1 MLNVAEKAPKA
12 SLLSKVGSEFIMA
25 SPDKRAAEWLEAQ
38 IQKSQDKITTTI
50 ADLTPALARVLLDRN
65 EGNRKISESL
75 ATGYARDMAN
85 GAWHLNGE
93 PIIISSNGLLNDG
106 QHRCAA
112 VIEADRTIPAIFVFG
127 VERSTRT
134 TVDQGRGRT
143 AGDFL
148 AMGGHTYVNHLAA
161 IAGYMWQHSNFNTLS
176 PNSRNRATKGEII
189 GLVDDNP
196 KIVKSLS
203 KVMVPGARVVGGLS
217 MLGFC
222 HLTFA
227 TAGGAMKA
235 DTFIDMMTGGAGLQ
249 DRDPILYVRNRLINE
264 RGRLR
269 ANDRAELMFKAW
281 NAWRLGQPAHRFG
294 ITGGHLPKVEK

>member
-12 SLLSKVGSEFIMA
+12 SLLTRVGSEFIMA
-25 SPDKRAAEWLEAQ
+25 SPDKRAADWLDAQ
-38 IQKSQDKITTTI
+38 IQKSQDKITTI
-50 ADLTPALARVLLDRN
+50 VADLTPALARVLLDRN
-65 EGNRKISESL
+65 GGNRKISEGL
-75 ATGYARDMAN
+75 VTGYARDMSN
-85 GAWHLNGE
+85 DAWHLNGE
-93 PIIISSNGLLNDG
+93 PIIVAGNGLLNDG
-106 QHRCAA
+106 QHRCGA

-127 VERSTRT
+127 VERATRT

-161 IAGYMWQHSNFNTLS
+161 IAGFMWQHSNFNTLS
-176 PNSRNRATKGEII
+176 PNSRNRPTKGEVI
-189 GLVDDNP
+189 GLIEDNP
-196 KIVKSLS
+196 KIVKSLA
-203 KVMVPGARVVGGLS
+203 KVMVPGARSVGGLS

-222 HLTFA
+222 HVTFGTVSSIA
-227 TAGGAMKA
+227 KA
-235 DTFIDMMTGGAGLQ
+235 DAFMDMMTGGAGLQ

-264 RGRLR
+264 RGKLR
-269 ANDRAELMFKAW
+269 TNDRAELIFKAW